1 MKTPVPPE
9 SVFALVDQV
18 AAALPRDD
26 PNFARELV
34 DIARLRWVAEG
45 RDQCRREL
53 ELARDF
59 ELDLKR
65 RANVWFETKDGLTM
79 LGEIDSNKYWPPI
92 WKRACRPSRPPHA
105 VSCDEVPCFDF
116 IEVRTYARSSRRA
129 EDGRPIYVEV

>member
-9 SVFALVDQV
+9 SVFALVNRV
-18 AAALPRDD
+18 AAALLRDD
-26 PNFARELV
+26 PNLARELV
-34 DIARLRWVAEG
+34 DTARLRWVTEG
-45 RDQCRREL
+45 HDQCRREL

-59 ELDLKR
+59 ELEIKG

-92 WKRACRPSRPPHA
+92 WKRACRPPPRA
-105 VSCDEVPCFDF
+105 VSCDEVPCFDE
-116 IEVRTYARSSRRA
+116 IAVRTYERSSRRA